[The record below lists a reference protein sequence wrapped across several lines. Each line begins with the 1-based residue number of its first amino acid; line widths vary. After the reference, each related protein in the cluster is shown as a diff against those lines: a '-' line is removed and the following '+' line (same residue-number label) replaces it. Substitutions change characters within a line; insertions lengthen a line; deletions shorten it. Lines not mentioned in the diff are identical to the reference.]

1 MQKDTVEKLRDR
13 DGDLER
19 RMRTLDS
26 MLFLTA
32 NGSSPFGKYLPDF
45 FSSLAD
51 SYLEQDDSNGI
62 SNAWGLGLGDDFL
75 MGWNSKPANSTV

>member
-1 MQKDTVEKLRDR
+1 VEKLRDR

-19 RMRTLDS
+19 RIRTLDS

-32 NGSSPFGKYLPDF
+32 NGSSPFGEYLPDF
-45 FSSLAD
+45 FSLSAD